1 LHTDTAAAAAA
12 ATTRERVR
20 AAAIQ
25 LFGEKGYDGVSM
37 TELAERVGI
46 AKPSLYNYYRSKE
59 ELLLDLLDEGLGRW
73 VSACEPAADE
83 EPRSYERFLRDHLA
97 RVVEFARRE
106 PRMVAVFHLATTHV
120 QGELAGRVEETVW
133 RHLGPFRQR
142 CDERLERA
150 IAAGEMAGAD
160 AGGVRAL
167 LAIFFQGFLFQLS
180 ANPRDAQRS
189 LERLGD
195 VWRLLF
201 RGLAGREPKE
211 TVP

>member
-1 LHTDTAAAAAA
+1 MSPELPPEAAS
-12 ATTRERVR
+12 TRERVR
-20 AAAIQ
+20 AAAIE

-73 VSACEPAADE
+73 VAACEVPAGG
-83 EPRSYERFLRDHLA
+83 EPESYERFLRDHLA

-120 QGELAGRVEETVW
+120 QGELAGKVEEAVW

-142 CDERLERA
+142 CDARLERS
-150 IAAGEMAGAD
+150 IAAGEMARAD
-160 AGGVRAL
+160 AGGIQAL
-167 LAIFFQGFLFQLS
+167 LAIFFQGLLYQLTV
-180 ANPRDAQRS
+180 NPRDAARS
-189 LERLGD
+189 LERLSD

-201 RGLAGREPKE
+201 RGLSGREPKE
-211 TVP
+211 EVA